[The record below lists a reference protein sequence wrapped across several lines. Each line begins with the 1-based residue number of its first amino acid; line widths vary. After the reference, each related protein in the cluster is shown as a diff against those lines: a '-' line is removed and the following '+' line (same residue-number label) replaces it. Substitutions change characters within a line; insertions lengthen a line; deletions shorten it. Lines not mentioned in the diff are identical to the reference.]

1 MNQIMLKTPRLGSLL
16 MVLTLSTFFLSG
28 CVSVNLGS
36 GKPTRSKD
44 VRFQAPNGSFKSIS
58 NANADQAWQN
68 ENTGNTISFLT
79 ECPPPESSLEGMT
92 EEFTGILKS
101 KQIKSTKEDFFNG
114 REALHTWTEGKLDG
128 IPMKVH
134 SLVLKKNG
142 CSFLLTLVGRTKV
155 FDQDQAE
162 FDQFLKSFE
171 AP

>member
-1 MNQIMLKTPRLGSLL
+1 MIKTPLLGSLL
-16 MVLTLSTFFLSG
+16 IVLTLSTLTLSG

-36 GKPTRSKD
+36 EKSTRSKD
-44 VRFQAPNGSFKSIS
+44 IKYQAPNGSFKSIS
-58 NANADQAWQN
+58 NPNADQAWQN
-68 ENTGNTISFLT
+68 EKTGNTISFLS
-79 ECPPPESSLEGMT
+79 ECPPPDSSLEGMT

-134 SLVLKKNG
+134 SLVYKRNG

-162 FDQFLKSFE
+162 FDRFLQSFE